1 MIFEVK
7 NYAAMQDAIS
17 QFCRFLVS
25 ENVSSES
32 VFDSRLVANELV
44 SNVLRHSDG
53 EAKLHGEV
61 KDAFV
66 ELVIVSTKK
75 FVPPETPRCSDVY
88 AEHGRGLYLVDAVC
102 AERSVTSE
110 GGIRVRIK
118 IR

>member
-61 KDAFV
+61 KD
-66 ELVIVSTKK
+66 
-75 FVPPETPRCSDVY
+75 
-88 AEHGRGLYLVDAVC
+88 
-102 AERSVTSE
+102 
-110 GGIRVRIK
+110 
-118 IR
+118 

>member
-61 KDAFV
+61 KDGFV

-88 AEHGRGLYLVDAVC
+88 AEHGRGLYLVDSVC
-102 AERSVTSE
+102 TERITTPD
-110 GGIRVRIK
+110 GGILVRIK
-118 IR
+118 RR